1 MLASR
6 AGNARAAF
14 THLPSQLR
22 LHAYQRCSSRAFS
35 ASASRK
41 LEPTEAIEVID
52 LANIVALPPLGIL
65 NGLHTLGIPW
75 WAAIPTTAILVR
87 GVLGHYFASKPV
99 RRRQQINGYL
109 NPLVAANLDQSIH
122 KYREKNMESPSR
134 LRIMSEQIQKTHRYG
149 IEFGAGLI
157 GFTSIINFG
166 AMIATA
172 EAVRMK
178 CGARDGL
185 LSTLM
190 APFNWIG
197 RHVAPEHFAPAVDA
211 AEARAQDL
219 AARLEHVR
227 ELRLQQAQ
235 EQTFGAESAN
245 DAAFAQPLTSDNL
258 FAASQSTLP
267 PPSVLNVSH
276 FDPTLQTEGLFW
288 CTDLTAVDPT
298 SILPLLIGGAM
309 LATIIFNPS
318 LIPRWVPRAQN
329 MPAPIKFIMTRYS
342 KSQAVYAAI
351 TVLIAYALQTVPAA
365 VSLYIFS
372 TFMTG
377 FVTKRWLDL
386 TMPLRKPIQP
396 CARRTRQRSK
406 KIYGARG

>member
-6 AGNARAAF
+6 AGNTRAAF
-14 THLPSQLR
+14 LHLPSHLR

-35 ASASRK
+35 ASPSRK

-52 LANIVALPPLGIL
+52 LANIVALPPLGVL
-65 NGLHTLGIPW
+65 NGLHALGIPW
-75 WAAIPTTAILVR
+75 WAVIPTTAILIR
-87 GVLGHYFASKPV
+87 GVLGHYFASKPA
-99 RRRQQINGYL
+99 RRRQQINTNL
-109 NPLVAANLDQSIH
+109 NPLIVAKLDQSVH
-122 KYREKNMESPSR
+122 KYREHYRESPSPLR
-134 LRIMSEQIQKTHRYG
+134 LMWAQIQQRHKYG
-149 IEFGAGLI
+149 SEFGAGLI
-157 GFTSIINFG
+157 AVTSFINFG

-197 RHVAPEHFAPAVDA
+197 RHVAPEHFAPPVDA
-211 AEARAQDL
+211 SEVRAQEL

-227 ELRLQQAQ
+227 NLRVQQAQ

-245 DAAFAQPLTSDNL
+245 DAAFTQSLTSDNL

-267 PPSVLNVSH
+267 PGPILNMSH

-298 SILPLLIGGAM
+298 SILPFLTGGAM
-309 LATIIFNPS
+309 LASIILNPS
-318 LIPRWVPRAQN
+318 LTPRWVPRAQN

-342 KSQAVYAAI
+342 TSQGVYAAI
-351 TVLIAYALQTVPAA
+351 TVAIAYMLQTVPAA

-377 FVTKRWLDL
+377 FVTRRLLDV
-386 TMPLRKPIQP
+386 TMPLRKPITA
-396 CARRTRQRSK
+396 CARRTRRRTK
-406 KIYGARG
+406 KIWGARG